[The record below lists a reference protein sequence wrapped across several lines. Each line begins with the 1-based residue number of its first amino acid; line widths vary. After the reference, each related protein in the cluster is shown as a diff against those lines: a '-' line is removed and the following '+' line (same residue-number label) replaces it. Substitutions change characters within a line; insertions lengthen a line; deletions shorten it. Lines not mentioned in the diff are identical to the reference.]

1 MASIRDPLSSDKEAG
16 NVSLLTYNDE
26 LAEQFRAVIHE
37 IASKGDGKTLDALT
51 ELHLCEMAR
60 AAMEGAGIFR
70 YTEAMAGLF
79 SSPNQLARRTF
90 FWEDSTLHV
99 AYDWSKVCVE
109 QFVYSCQCEA
119 ITDRTIGF
127 PSCSVEKADDSEDVH
142 SSHVNDICKVSQQL

>member
-1 MASIRDPLSSDKEAG
+1 M
-16 NVSLLTYNDE
+16 SLLTYNAQ
-26 LAEQFRAVIHE
+26 LSEQFKGVILA
-37 IASKGDGKTLDALT
+37 IPTTGNWKTLDALT

-70 YTEAMAGLF
+70 YTEAIAGLF

-90 FWEDSTLHV
+90 FWEDRTLHV
-99 AYDWSKVCVE
+99 AYDWSKVSVE

>member
-16 NVSLLTYNDE
+16 NVSLLTYNDQ

-37 IASKGDGKTLDALT
+37 IASKGDWKTLDALT

-70 YTEAMAGLF
+70 YTEAIAGLF

-109 QFVYSCQCEA
+109 QLIIRLQL
-119 ITDRTIGF
+119 
-127 PSCSVEKADDSEDVH
+127 SV
-142 SSHVNDICKVSQQL
+142 